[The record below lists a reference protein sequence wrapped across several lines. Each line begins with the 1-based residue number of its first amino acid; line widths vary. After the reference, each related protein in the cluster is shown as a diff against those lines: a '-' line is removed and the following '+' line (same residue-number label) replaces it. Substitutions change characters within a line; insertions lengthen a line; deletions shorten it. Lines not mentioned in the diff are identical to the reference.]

1 MSKGVVVFD
10 LDQTLGD
17 FRVIDYFGL
26 IYEPRLINNH
36 DVINNYNSYDKDI
49 KIFLKQLRD
58 NFENTLSERGL
69 DNGILRPGL
78 KDILIPL
85 IKKIKDNK
93 IKGFIIYSNN
103 GNLYNL
109 EYCKR
114 SIEKMFNISNL
125 FLQCLH
131 RYHPLRNTYDKIS
144 VINGVENREKT
155 IDTIKLIVPE
165 ITNNDILFVDDI
177 IHEDFKNKLNE
188 NNYILI
194 PPYNSSINRNR
205 LEQIFTVFQELLEKQ
220 PNDIQEKF
228 FKLYHMNGGYWKI
241 NNIDTLKSE
250 YMRYS
255 KADRNTDYTFNE
267 DLEMIHKKI
276 NMFMIHYKGGRKKK
290 RTRKIKHR
298 KI

>member
-17 FRVIDYFGL
+17 FRAIDFFGS
-26 IYEPRLINNH
+26 IYEPELINKE
-36 DVINNYNSYDKDI
+36 DVKNNYKSYDNDT

-58 NFENTLSERGL
+58 NFENTLNERGL
-69 DNGILRPGL
+69 DNGILRPEL
-78 KDILIPL
+78 QEILTPL
-85 IKKIKDNK
+85 INKFKDKK

-131 RYHPLRNTYDKIS
+131 RYHPLRNTYDKVT
-144 VINGVENREKT
+144 VINKIENREKT

-165 ITNNDILFVDDI
+165 ITNTNILFVDDI
-177 IHEDFKNKLNE
+177 VHDDFKNKLNE

-194 PPYNSSINRNR
+194 PPYNSSINRKG
-205 LEQIFTVFQELLEKQ
+205 LEEIFAVFQELLEKH
-220 PNDIQEKF
+220 PIDIQEKF
-228 FKLYHMNGGYWKI
+228 FNLYHMNGGYWNI

-255 KADRNTDYTFNE
+255 KADRNTNFTFNE
-267 DLEMIHKKI
+267 NLEMINKKI
-276 NMFMIHYKGGRKKK
+276 NMFMSNFKGGRKKK

-298 KI
+298 KV